1 MHEVSLMAELL
12 RLAQEAL
19 AGRNVAT
26 VTVVRLQLGELAGAD
41 AGALQFAFDVMRRG
55 TSLAAATLQ
64 IEPVA
69 AVVQCDECGAVG
81 APAELPTLCCPA
93 CGSYRV
99 RLVAGQELQLSQLE
113 CVLIDEPGAQEQPSP

>member
-19 AGRNVAT
+19 AGRNVAE

-41 AGALQFAFDVMRRG
+41 AGALQFAFEVMRRG

-69 AVVQCDECGAVG
+69 AVVQCTECGAVG
-81 APAELPTLCCPA
+81 APAAPRTLCCPA
-93 CGSYRV
+93 CGSYRI
-99 RLVAGQELQLSQLE
+99 RLVAGQELQLCQLE
-113 CVLIDEPGAQEQPSP
+113 CTCIEEPGAQEQPPP

>member
-12 RLAQEAL
+12 RLAEAAL
-19 AGRNVAT
+19 AGRQVAS
-26 VTVVRLQLGELAGAD
+26 VTAVRLQLGELAGAD
-41 AGALQFAFDVMRRG
+41 AGALHFAFEVMRRG
-55 TSLAAATLQ
+55 TPLAAATLQ

-69 AVVQCDECGAVG
+69 AVVHCDECAAVG
-81 APAELPTLCCPA
+81 APAAPPMLCCPA

-113 CVLIDEPGAQEQPSP
+113 CVFVDEPGAQEQP